1 MLSGTKGSVQPMV
14 TMHIQ
19 EGRIPVTGGRVW
31 YRVVGAGRTVPLL
44 TLHGGPGGGHDYL
57 ESLEALLDERAVILY
72 DQLGCGLSDKPN
84 DPSLWTID
92 RFVREVDEVRDALG
106 LERVHLFGQ
115 SWGGWLA
122 IEYMLSKPEGV
133 VSLTLAS
140 TSASTAQFVSEAQKL
155 IDDLPPDMRDALRQ
169 GNEAQ
174 TYDDPAYVRA
184 AAEFY
189 QRHVCRLNPW
199 PEALQRTSDNLEG
212 NQVYLTMNGPNEFTV
227 VGNLKDWD
235 RTDRLG
241 EITAPTLITVGR
253 YDEITPACAETLHH
267 GIPHSELHLFEQSA
281 HCAHL
286 EERDKYNALLRD
298 FLHRVE
304 EGQTPTAGS

>member
-1 MLSGTKGSVQPMV
+1 MNRMLSGTKGSVQPMV

-19 EGRIPVTGGRVW
+19 EGRIPVTGGKVW

-44 TLHGGPGGGHDYL
+44 TLHGGPGAGHDYL

-72 DQLGCGLSDKPN
+72 DQLGCGLSDTPN

-92 RFVREVDEVRDALG
+92 RFVHEVDEVRDALG
-106 LERVHLFGQ
+106 LERVHLLGQ

-122 IEYMLSKPEGV
+122 IEYMLSHPQGV

-140 TSASTAQFVSEAQKL
+140 TSASTAQFVQEAQKL
-155 IDDLPPDMRDALRQ
+155 IDELPPDMRDALRH
-169 GNEAQ
+169 GNDTQ

-184 AAEFY
+184 ADEFY
-189 QRHVCRLNPW
+189 HRHVCRLDPW
-199 PEALQRTSDNLEG
+199 PEPLQRTDKNLEG

-241 EITAPTLITVGR
+241 EITVPTLITVGR
-253 YDEITPACAETLHH
+253 YDEITPTCAETLHR
-267 GIPHSELHLFEQSA
+267 GIPNSELHLFEQSA

-286 EERDKYNALLRD
+286 EERDKFNALLRD

-304 EGQTPTAGS
+304 EG